1 MSPHCI
7 TGIDLGSAEIKLV
20 VAEEHEGRIV
30 PRLFLREPSVG
41 VRRGGVAEPQE
52 LAGVITKMLTEATR
66 LNRDAGKNV
75 YINIGTTQ
83 IASQPSR
90 GIVAVSRADGEIHP
104 DDIDRV
110 VKASQ
115 ALNLQQNRTLIHNVV
130 REFIVDGAA
139 DVTDPLGLSG
149 SRLEVSSIVID
160 AFSLHVKNAVR
171 AAELAGAQVQ
181 GMALNALSVARSGLT
196 KRRKQLGCAIVD
208 LGAETTSISAWDD
221 GKLIGVAQLPIGGAT
236 ITHDIAIGLTIP
248 VDAAEKVKRAHGNA
262 NPKSLP
268 AKEIID
274 MSAYVVD
281 APKNITTRFVA
292 DIIEARLAELF
303 ELVGGE
309 LDRWNCAGRLAE
321 GVVLVGG
328 GARLPGIT
336 EVARREL
343 KLNTEVAKD
352 LSEAWT
358 FETAF
363 LAQELREP
371 EFANALG
378 LALWGV
384 NTDDDGSHKRGMK
397 WSLAGGPKSW
407 LKFFMP

>member
-7 TGIDLGSAEIKLV
+7 TGIDLGSDEIKLV
-20 VAEEHEGRIV
+20 VAEDHEGRVV
-30 PRLFLREPSVG
+30 PRLFLREPSAG
-41 VRRGGVAEPQE
+41 VRRGGVSEPQE
-52 LAGVITKMLTEATR
+52 LANVLIKMLAEATR
-66 LNRDAGKNV
+66 LNRDAARNV

-83 IASQPSR
+83 ISAQPSR

-115 ALNLQQNRTLIHNVV
+115 ALNLHQNRTLIHNVV

-160 AFSLHVKNAVR
+160 AFSLHVKNAIR

-181 GMALNALSVARSGLT
+181 GMVLNALASSKSSLS
-196 KRRKQLGCAIVD
+196 KRRKQLGCAVVD
-208 LGAETTSISAWDD
+208 LGAETTCVSAWED
-221 GKLIGVAQLPIGGAT
+221 GKLVGVAHLPIGGAT
-236 ITHDIAIGLTIP
+236 LTHDIAIGLTVP
-248 VDAAEKVKRAHGNA
+248 VDVAERVKRQHGNA
-262 NPKSLP
+262 SPKNVP
-268 AKEIID
+268 AKELID
-274 MSAYVVD
+274 LKGYAPD
-281 APKNITTRFVA
+281 APKNVTTRFVA

-309 LDRWNCAGRLAE
+309 LDRWGRAGKLAE
-321 GVVLVGG
+321 GIVLVGG
-328 GARLPGIT
+328 GARLAGIAD
-336 EVARREL
+336 VARREL
-343 KLNTEVAKD
+343 KLNVEVVRD

-358 FETAF
+358 LETAY
-363 LAQELREP
+363 LANELRDP
-371 EFANALG
+371 DYATALG

-384 NTDDDGSHKRGMK
+384 TSDEEGANKRGMK
-397 WSLAGGPKSW
+397 WDLKGGPKSW
-407 LKFFMP
+407 LKFFLP